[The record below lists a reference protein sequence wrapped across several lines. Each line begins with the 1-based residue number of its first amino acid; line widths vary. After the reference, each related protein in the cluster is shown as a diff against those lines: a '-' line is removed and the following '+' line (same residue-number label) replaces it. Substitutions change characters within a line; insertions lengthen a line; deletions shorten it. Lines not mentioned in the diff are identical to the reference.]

1 MACKVKVNRHGNL
14 AFRFYWNG
22 REFWQGTDWK
32 HTPKNRTKAEG
43 KAVEIT
49 EEIKAGTFNYLKWF
63 PNGNKAD
70 EFKPKIDTPAP
81 QTIRQYYTE
90 WISAKIPP
98 LVKKS
103 RARKYRSHFEVH
115 ILPFQGDVDLRA
127 YGMADIRKILVDLVD
142 NKKLGVK
149 SAKNVLNASL
159 RAFFR
164 DAKAEGL
171 IERNPFDDLPRNWWP
186 KTVSPE
192 PDPFSEEERDRVL
205 DYFFKKHWAT
215 WPQGCVFLHSCFW
228 IGSRPCE
235 LTGRRWRDFDP
246 VTGKLSIATS
256 RTEGEEGPPKTAN
269 SVRTIDLLEP
279 VAEYLRQI
287 KPLRAQPDDYI
298 FFDQRGMPIRQEKFG
313 EHHFQGALTALKIR
327 HRDFYHCR
335 HTFISVMLSH
345 GENPKRIAEY
355 VGNSPEIIYRSY
367 GKWIGGHEGFG
378 KAALEAAKAK
388 PKPKP
393 FQVSNQEI
401 VKKQAIGMVRGGGF
415 EPPRHFWH

>member
-1 MACKVKVNRHGNL
+1 MACKVKVNRHGHL

-32 HTPKNRTKAEG
+32 DTPKNRTKAEG

-70 EFKPKIDTPAP
+70 DFRPKIDKPAR

-115 ILPFQGDVDLRA
+115 ILPFQGNVDLCA
-127 YGMADIRKILVDLVD
+127 YGMAEIRKNLVDLVD

-164 DAKAEGL
+164 DAKAEGV
-171 IERNPFDDLPRNWWP
+171 IERNPFDDLPCNWWP

-192 PDPFSEEERDRVL
+192 PDPFSEEERDRIL

-228 IGSRPCE
+228 VGSRPCE
-235 LTGRRWRDFDP
+235 LTGRRWKDFDSI
-246 VTGKLSIATS
+246 TGELSITTS

-269 SVRTIDLLEP
+269 SVRTIDLL
-279 VAEYLRQI
+279 
-287 KPLRAQPDDYI
+287 
-298 FFDQRGMPIRQEKFG
+298 
-313 EHHFQGALTALKIR
+313 
-327 HRDFYHCR
+327 
-335 HTFISVMLSH
+335 
-345 GENPKRIAEY
+345 
-355 VGNSPEIIYRSY
+355 
-367 GKWIGGHEGFG
+367 
-378 KAALEAAKAK
+378 
-388 PKPKP
+388 
-393 FQVSNQEI
+393 
-401 VKKQAIGMVRGGGF
+401 
-415 EPPRHFWH
+415 